1 MFRKHTRRA
10 ARAAFAISFGV
21 ALLIGLTACGGG
33 GGGGGSSNPTT
44 TSSSGPKPAITLG
57 TKNFGE
63 EYILGQ
69 LYGQALAAKG
79 FKVTYKGSF
88 GSSELADKAITSGKM
103 NFYPEYTGVV
113 ALDLA
118 KVKNAPKSATAT
130 YAAAKKFEETRG
142 LTMLNPTPF
151 ADTDTFTTLTSTAN
165 KDGLKTM
172 SDLKKLKS
180 FSYAGYPEC
189 QTRITCILGM
199 KQIYGLKNISFIPI
213 GSISVYT
220 LLDQGKATG
229 GDGFSTDPQ
238 QLQKKKYTA
247 LVDDKHIFGFQNV
260 APVLKKSLLT
270 GSNGMLLESTVN
282 AVSAKLTLPAMQAM
296 NKAYVVD
303 KATAKQIAHGF
314 LAANGL
320 LG

>member
-10 ARAAFAISFGV
+10 AKAAFAISFGV

-33 GGGGGSSNPTT
+33 GGSGSTT
-44 TSSSGPKPAITLG
+44 TATTSAAPKPAITLG

-69 LYGQALAAKG
+69 LYGQALQAKG
-79 FKVTYKGSF
+79 FPVTYKGSF

-103 NFYPEYTGVV
+103 NFYPEYTGII

-118 KVKNAPKSATAT
+118 KLTNAPKSANAT
-130 YAAAKKFEETRG
+130 YVAAKKFEESGSRG
-142 LTMLNPTPF
+142 LTTLNPTPF
-151 ADTDTFTTLTSTAN
+151 ADTDTFTTLTSTAT

-172 SDLKKLKS
+172 SDLSKLKS

-189 QTRITCILGM
+189 DTRITCILGM
-199 KQIYGLKNISFIPI
+199 KQIYGLNNISFIPI

-238 QLQKKKYTA
+238 QLNTKKYTA
-247 LVDDKHIFGFQNV
+247 LVDNKHIFGFQNV
-260 APVLKKSLLT
+260 APVLKKSLLS
-270 GSNGMLLESTVN
+270 GSNGALLASTAN
-282 AVSAKLTLPAMQAM
+282 AVSAKLTLAAMQAM

-303 KATAKQIAHGF
+303 KKTPKDIANQF
-314 LAANGL
+314 LSANGL
-320 LG
+320 K

>member
-1 MFRKHTRRA
+1 VFRKHTRRA
-10 ARAAFAISFGV
+10 AKAAFAISFGV
-21 ALLIGLTACGGG
+21 ALLIGLAACG

-44 TSSSGPKPAITLG
+44 TSSSGPKPTIILG

-69 LYGQALAAKG
+69 LYGQALQAKG
-79 FKVTYKGSF
+79 FKVEYKGSF

-118 KVKNAPKSATAT
+118 QTKPAPKSATAT
-130 YAAAKKFEETRG
+130 YQAAKKFEETRG
-142 LTMLNPTPF
+142 LTMLDPTPF
-151 ADTDTFTTLTSTAN
+151 ADTDTFTVLTSTAK
-165 KDGLKTM
+165 KDHLKTM
-172 SDLKKLKS
+172 SDLSKLKS

-199 KQIYGLKNISFIPI
+199 KQIYGLKNIKFIQL
-213 GSISVYT
+213 GNISVYT

-238 QLQKKKYTA
+238 QLQKNKYTA
-247 LVDDKHIFGFQNV
+247 LVDNKHIFGFQQV
-260 APVLKKSLLT
+260 APVLKASLLKGAN
-270 GSNGMLLESTVN
+270 GSLLASVCDS
-282 AVSAKLTLPAMQAM
+282 VSSKLTLAAMQAM

-303 KATAKQIAHGF
+303 KATPKQIAAGF
-314 LAANGL
+314 LKVNGL
-320 LG
+320 AG

>member
-10 ARAAFAISFGV
+10 AKAAFAISFGV

-33 GGGGGSSNPTT
+33 GGGSSNPTT
-44 TSSSGPKPAITLG
+44 TSASGPKPTITLG

-69 LYGQALAAKG
+69 LYGQALQAKG
-79 FKVTYKGSF
+79 FPVTYKGSF

-118 KVKNAPKSATAT
+118 KVTKPLKTAEAT
-130 YAAAKKFEETRG
+130 YAAAKKFEQTRG

-151 ADTDTFTTLTSTAN
+151 ADTDTFTMLTATAN
-165 KDGLKTM
+165 KDGLKKM
-172 SDLKKLKS
+172 SDLSKLKS

-199 KQIYGLKNISFIPI
+199 DRVYNLSNITFVPI
-213 GSISVYT
+213 GNISVYT
-220 LLDQGKATG
+220 LLDQGRATG

-238 QLQKKKYTA
+238 QLQKKKYVA

-260 APVLKKSLLT
+260 APVLKASLLS
-270 GSNGMLLESTVN
+270 GKNGALLASTAN
-282 AVSAKLTLPAMQAM
+282 AVTAKLTLAAMQAM

-303 KATAKQIAHGF
+303 KATPKQIAHGF

-320 LG
+320 LTN

>member
-33 GGGGGSSNPTT
+33 GGGSSSNTT
-44 TSSSGPKPAITLG
+44 TASSGPKPTITLG

-69 LYGQALAAKG
+69 LYGQALQAKG
-79 FKVTYKGSF
+79 FNVQYKGSF

-118 KVKNAPKSATAT
+118 KAKNAPKTANAT
-130 YAAAKKFEETRG
+130 YVVAKKFEDGRG

-151 ADTDTFTTLTSTAN
+151 ADTDTFTTLTSTAKKN
-165 KDGLKTM
+165 GLKSM
-172 SDLKKLKS
+172 SDLSKLKS

-199 KQIYGLKNISFIPI
+199 KQIYGLNNIKFIPI

-238 QLQKKKYTA
+238 QLQHNKYTA

-260 APVLKKSLLT
+260 APVLKASLLK
-270 GSNGMLLESTVN
+270 GSNGSLLASTAN
-282 AVSAKLTLPAMQAM
+282 AVSAKLTLAAMQAM
-296 NKAYVVD
+296 NKAYGVD
-303 KATAKQIAHGF
+303 KKTPKEIANQF
-314 LAANGL
+314 LSANGL
-320 LG
+320 K

>member
-10 ARAAFAISFGV
+10 AKAAFAISFGV

-33 GGGGGSSNPTT
+33 GGSSNPTT
-44 TSSSGPKPAITLG
+44 TTSTSGSKPTITLG

-79 FKVTYKGSF
+79 FKVVYKGSF

-118 KVKNAPKSATAT
+118 KVTKALKTAEAT
-130 YAAAKKFEETRG
+130 YAAAKKFEQTRG

-151 ADTDTFTTLTSTAN
+151 ADTDTFTMLTSAAK
-165 KDGLKTM
+165 KDGLTTL
-172 SDLKKLKS
+172 SDLSKLKS

-189 QTRITCILGM
+189 ATRITCGLGM
-199 KQIYGLKNISFIPI
+199 KQVYGLKNITYIPI
-213 GSISVYT
+213 GNISVYT

-238 QLQKKKYTA
+238 QLNTKKYTA
-247 LVDDKHIFGFQNV
+247 LVDNKHIFGFQNV
-260 APVLKKSLLT
+260 APVLKASLLT
-270 GSNGMLLESTVN
+270 GSNGALLASTAN
-282 AVSAKLTLPAMQAM
+282 AVTAKLTLAAMQAM

-303 KATAKQIAHGF
+303 KATPKQIAHGF

-320 LG
+320 LTK

>member
-10 ARAAFAISFGV
+10 AKAAFAISFGV

-33 GGGGGSSNPTT
+33 GGSSSTTAPTT
-44 TSSSGPKPAITLG
+44 TASGPKPTITLG

-69 LYGQALAAKG
+69 LYGQALQAKG
-79 FKVTYKGSF
+79 FPVTYKGSF

-113 ALDLA
+113 VLDLA
-118 KVKNAPKSATAT
+118 KAKIAPKSANAT
-130 YAAAKKFEETRG
+130 YVAAKKFEDGRG

-151 ADTDTFTTLTSTAN
+151 ADTDTFTMLTSTAQ

-199 KQIYGLKNISFIPI
+199 KQIYGLNNIKFVPI

-229 GDGFSTDPQ
+229 GDGFSTDPA
-238 QLQKKKYTA
+238 QLNHKKYTA

-260 APVLKKSLLT
+260 APVLKASLLK
-270 GSNGMLLESTVN
+270 GPNGALLASTAN

-296 NKAYVVD
+296 NKAYYVD
-303 KATAKQIAHGF
+303 KATPKQIAHGF

-320 LG
+320 LTK